1 MPQDLVH
8 KRLTALLTAALLAL
22 LPLPV
27 LAAAPLGLPEGW
39 RLGDAP
45 TTPDGKPRWAYRTP
59 TDRKGTYLHG
69 ASGQIETAS
78 DWEETARRQG
88 CVAGT
93 GANAGWSP
101 LPGRE
106 YWYYEADGEGL
117 LLLRTHE
124 FALDSKCKDVIRD
137 TDTVERVL
145 IGKNGFTR
153 FTPGKPG
160 WIAETHHFAAYRY
173 APGND
178 VMIGNGWPP
187 LAYFA
192 VRKRKLSDSNVGQKI
207 GKWEWKTELYGSGGR
222 FDTDANTTRLGGYA
236 LLNLYGSYK
245 PSRDWSV
252 FARANNI
259 LDKDYAT
266 ALGYETASAN
276 VFLGVRYTPQ

>member
-1 MPQDLVH
+1 MPQALVQ
-8 KRLTALLTAALLAL
+8 KRLTALLSAVLLAL
-22 LPLPV
+22 VPLPA
-27 LAAAPLGLPEGW
+27 LGAAPLGLPEGW
-39 RLGDAP
+39 TLRDAP
-45 TTPDGKPRWAYRTP
+45 TAPDGKPRWAYRTP

-69 ASGQIETAS
+69 ASGQIEVAS
-78 DWEETARRQG
+78 DWEEMAKRHG

-124 FALDSKCKDVIRD
+124 FALDRKCKDVIRT

-153 FTPGKPG
+153 FTPGGPG

-187 LAYFA
+187 PAYFA
-192 VRKRKLSDSNVGQKI
+192 VRKRKLGDSNVGQKI
-207 GKWEWKTELYGSGGR
+207 GKAQTHCVGHSSPPDAGGVLCWLAGNGPGKGILTHDMELIAGGPNIYHDASEIEDGVMLDGRLFEWDRPL
-222 FDTDANTTRLGGYA
+222 
-236 LLNLYGSYK
+236 
-245 PSRDWSV
+245 
-252 FARANNI
+252 
-259 LDKDYAT
+259 
-266 ALGYETASAN
+266 
-276 VFLGVRYTPQ
+276 TPP